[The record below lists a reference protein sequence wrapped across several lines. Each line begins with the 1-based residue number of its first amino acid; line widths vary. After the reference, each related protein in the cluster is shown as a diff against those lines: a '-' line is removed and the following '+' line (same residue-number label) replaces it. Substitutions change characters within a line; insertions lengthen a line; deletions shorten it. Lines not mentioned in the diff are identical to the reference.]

1 MKKLQKI
8 VMVVATLTL
17 VATTQ
22 ASPTDELIDGGCL
35 KLLSKE
41 AQQVD
46 DLNCNRRKIED
57 QVQKLKTRP
66 SADVNTNIIVEL
78 ENRVRIIKMKS
89 GGDGNKGEMHAGLW
103 YQVMLHHALRSSR
116 NNENSSL

>member
-1 MKKLQKI
+1 
-8 VMVVATLTL
+8 MVVATLTL

-22 ASPTDELIDGGCL
+22 ASLTDELIDRGRL

-46 DLNCNRRKIED
+46 DLNFNRRKIED

-66 SADVNTNIIVEL
+66 DADVNAKI
-78 ENRVRIIKMKS
+78 
-89 GGDGNKGEMHAGLW
+89 GLG
-103 YQVMLHHALRSSR
+103 
-116 NNENSSL
+116 

>member
-22 ASPTDELIDGGCL
+22 ASPTDELIDRCCL

-41 AQQVD
+41 VQQVD
-46 DLNCNRRKIED
+46 DLNFNRRKVED

-66 SADVNTNIIVEL
+66 SADVNANIIVEL
-78 ENRVRIIKMKS
+78 ENQVRIMKDEVRRRRQQGRDACRTLAS
-89 GGDGNKGEMHAGLW
+89 GNVASCLKKFPK
-103 YQVMLHHALRSSR
+103 
-116 NNENSSL
+116 

>member
-22 ASPTDELIDGGCL
+22 ASPTDELIDRGCL

-46 DLNCNRRKIED
+46 DLNCNRRKVED

-66 SADVNTNIIVEL
+66 SADVNVNIIVEL
-78 ENRVRIIKMKS
+78 ENRVRIMKDKVRRRQQQGRDACRTLAS
-89 GGDGNKGEMHAGLW
+89 GDVAPYLNKFPK
-103 YQVMLHHALRSSR
+103 
-116 NNENSSL
+116 

>member
-22 ASPTDELIDGGCL
+22 ASPTDELIDRCCL

-46 DLNCNRRKIED
+46 DQNFNRRKIED

-66 SADVNTNIIVEL
+66 GADVNIIVEL
-78 ENRVRIIKMKS
+78 ENRVRIMKDEVRRRRQQGRDACRTLAS
-89 GGDGNKGEMHAGLW
+89 GDVASCLKKFPK
-103 YQVMLHHALRSSR
+103 
-116 NNENSSL
+116 

>member
-22 ASPTDELIDGGCL
+22 ASPTDELIDRCCL

-41 AQQVD
+41 AQQVS
-46 DLNCNRRKIED
+46 DLNFNRRKIED
-57 QVQKLKTRP
+57 QVQNLKTRP
-66 SADVNTNIIVEL
+66 DTDVNANIIAELENWVRIMKDEVRRRQQQGRDACRTLVSADVASCL
-78 ENRVRIIKMKS
+78 KKFP
-89 GGDGNKGEMHAGLW
+89 K
-103 YQVMLHHALRSSR
+103 
-116 NNENSSL
+116 

>member
-1 MKKLQKI
+1 
-8 VMVVATLTL
+8 MVVATLTL

-22 ASPTDELIDGGCL
+22 ASPTDELIDRGCL

-46 DLNCNRRKIED
+46 DLNFNRRKIED

-66 SADVNTNIIVEL
+66 GADVNGNIIVEP
-78 ENRVRIIKMKS
+78 ENQVRIMKDEVRRRQQQ
-89 GGDGNKGEMHAGLW
+89 GRNVCQTLA
-103 YQVMLHHALRSSR
+103 SSDVA
-116 NNENSSL
+116 SCLKKCPK

>member
-46 DLNCNRRKIED
+46 DQNFNRRKIED

-66 SADVNTNIIVEL
+66 SADVNVNIIVEL
-78 ENRVRIIKMKS
+78 ENRVRIMKDEVRRRQQQ
-89 GGDGNKGEMHAGLW
+89 GRDACWTLGLG
-103 YQVMLHHALRSSR
+103 YVASCL
-116 NNENSSL
+116 

>member
-8 VMVVATLTL
+8 VMLVATLTL

-22 ASPTDELIDGGCL
+22 TSPTDELIDRCCL

-46 DLNCNRRKIED
+46 DLNFNRRKIED

-66 SADVNTNIIVEL
+66 SADVNVNIIVEL
-78 ENRVRIIKMKS
+78 ENQVRIMKDEVRRRRQQGRDTCRTLVS
-89 GGDGNKGEMHAGLW
+89 GDVASCLKKFPK
-103 YQVMLHHALRSSR
+103 
-116 NNENSSL
+116 

>member
-1 MKKLQKI
+1 M
-8 VMVVATLTL
+8 
-17 VATTQ
+17 
-22 ASPTDELIDGGCL
+22 SSLIEGCL

-57 QVQKLKTRP
+57 QVRKLKARP
-66 SADVNTNIIVEL
+66 SADVNANIIVEL
-78 ENRVRIIKMKS
+78 ENQVRIIKMKS
-89 GGDGNKGEMHAGLW
+89 GGDGNKDDTRAGLW
-103 YQVMLHHALRSSR
+103 HQVILHHALRSSR

>member
-1 MKKLQKI
+1 
-8 VMVVATLTL
+8 MVVATLTL

-22 ASPTDELIDGGCL
+22 ASPTDELIDRCCL

-46 DLNCNRRKIED
+46 DLNFNRRKIED

-66 SADVNTNIIVEL
+66 SADVNAKIGL
-78 ENRVRIIKMKS
+78 E
-89 GGDGNKGEMHAGLW
+89 
-103 YQVMLHHALRSSR
+103 
-116 NNENSSL
+116 